1 MNIFKQNITLVF
13 TASIVGFIVSVVAQ
27 IFALTAKYI
36 YQLVNQDK
44 VFLIFNINIFEQE
57 INIFPF
63 FACLIASFLISI
75 LIKTNNIKRWYGPAD
90 TIYAAH
96 QKAGIL
102 DTKMGFNSTLAAFLS
117 ISGGA
122 SVGMYGPLVH
132 CFSFHKYES
141 LIYTMAYIIHS

>member
-44 VFLIFNINIFEQE
+44 VFYFNINIFEQE

-63 FACLIASFLISI
+63 LHVL
-75 LIKTNNIKRWYGPAD
+75 
-90 TIYAAH
+90 
-96 QKAGIL
+96 
-102 DTKMGFNSTLAAFLS
+102 
-117 ISGGA
+117 
-122 SVGMYGPLVH
+122 
-132 CFSFHKYES
+132 
-141 LIYTMAYIIHS
+141 